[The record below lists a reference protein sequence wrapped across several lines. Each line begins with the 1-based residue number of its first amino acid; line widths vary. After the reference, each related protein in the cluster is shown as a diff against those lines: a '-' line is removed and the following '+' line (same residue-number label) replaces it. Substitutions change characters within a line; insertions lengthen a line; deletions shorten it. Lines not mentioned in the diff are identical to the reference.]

1 VTSKPSCESARLEA
15 LHRYEILGTLPD
27 PAFDDLARLA
37 SYICH
42 TPIAAIS
49 FVDAER
55 QWFKSAV
62 GLNHREAPREGA
74 FCAHTILGTD
84 VFIVEKAD
92 EDERFSGHP
101 WVVEPPAL
109 RFYAGIPL
117 ISPDGYAIGTLAV
130 MDAAPRTLSPEQQAF
145 LRTITNQV
153 MAQLELRKTPQL
165 DNRRERDRR
174 KEFVTEQKEAEEI
187 IRESELKLRSIF
199 DQAPVGIAT
208 INSLTGRFKSV
219 NPSYSTIIGYT
230 VEEMLDR
237 TFLDITHPDDLQS
250 DLDQM
255 TRLLEGE
262 IARFEMDKRLLKK
275 NGDVLWV
282 HLTCVPL
289 WRQLSD
295 PRMHLAIVQDMS
307 ERKRAEEKAKI
318 FHEELARLVESRTK
332 DLQQTHRLLQSVIDS
347 SPDWIF
353 VKDREHR
360 FVLVNQAFAASQ
372 QLTPEDMA
380 NRLDNEFWSHEL
392 CEGNEAKG
400 IRGFH
405 TDDRRAFAGELIHNP
420 YDPASLHDGTLRI
433 FDTYK
438 GPWRGPNGEI
448 AGVLCYARDVTEQRR
463 AEEVIKQLNS
473 ELAIR
478 VDERTAE
485 LARTNQL
492 LEIDIADRKQAEKA
506 LQSSQENLRQALQAS
521 NTGLWSWDTE
531 TNDVSFSRE
540 WKRQLGYEEAE
551 IVDVFESWET
561 RLHPDDH
568 AQALE
573 YVRAYLAKPVGNY
586 HQEFRLRH
594 KDGTY
599 RWIEARASFV
609 TESDGQQVRLLGS
622 HSDLPSISWTPG

>member
-1 VTSKPSCESARLEA
+1 MTSKPSCESARLEA

-237 TFLDITHPDDLQS
+237 TFLDITHPDEYRSVRLAS
-250 DLDQM
+250 SLAAALLDG
-255 TRLLEGE
+255 L
-262 IARFEMDKRLLKK
+262 FE
-275 NGDVLWV
+275 
-282 HLTCVPL
+282 HP
-289 WRQLSD
+289 
-295 PRMHLAIVQDMS
+295 
-307 ERKRAEEKAKI
+307 AKI
-318 FHEELARLVESRTK
+318 FFYGVVFARAFRISATVLALRPVAVNSSSVAAAMFARL
-332 DLQQTHRLLQSVIDS
+332 
-347 SPDWIF
+347 
-353 VKDREHR
+353 
-360 FVLVNQAFAASQ
+360 
-372 QLTPEDMA
+372 
-380 NRLDNEFWSHEL
+380 
-392 CEGNEAKG
+392 
-400 IRGFH
+400 
-405 TDDRRAFAGELIHNP
+405 P
-420 YDPASLHDGTLRI
+420 YCLS
-433 FDTYK
+433 
-438 GPWRGPNGEI
+438 
-448 AGVLCYARDVTEQRR
+448 
-463 AEEVIKQLNS
+463 
-473 ELAIR
+473 
-478 VDERTAE
+478 
-485 LARTNQL
+485 
-492 LEIDIADRKQAEKA
+492 
-506 LQSSQENLRQALQAS
+506 
-521 NTGLWSWDTE
+521 
-531 TNDVSFSRE
+531 
-540 WKRQLGYEEAE
+540 KR
-551 IVDVFESWET
+551 
-561 RLHPDDH
+561 
-568 AQALE
+568 
-573 YVRAYLAKPVGNY
+573 
-586 HQEFRLRH
+586 
-594 KDGTY
+594 
-599 RWIEARASFV
+599 
-609 TESDGQQVRLLGS
+609 VRL
-622 HSDLPSISWTPG
+622 ISPIPIT